1 MPDVFVGARVE
12 ITDGDHA
19 GARGIVRSVHQQGPS
34 GYAEVFVKSHGN
46 LRVELDALRSAEDL
60 D

>member
-1 MPDVFVGARVE
+1 MPDVFVGALVE

-19 GARGIVRSVHQQGPS
+19 GSQGIVRSVHQQGPS

-46 LRVELDALRSAEDL
+46 LRVELGALRSAKASE
-60 D
+60 